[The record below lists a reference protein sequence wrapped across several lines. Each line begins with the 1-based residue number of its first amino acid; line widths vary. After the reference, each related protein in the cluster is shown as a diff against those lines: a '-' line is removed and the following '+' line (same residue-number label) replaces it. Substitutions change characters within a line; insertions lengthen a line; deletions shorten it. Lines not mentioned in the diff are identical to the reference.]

1 MWTAVY
7 MVEGYEAAEKLRN
20 LLNSEGFL
28 VKTEL
33 FTKDGDNIIYKILA
47 PEFEADEIHRVILE
61 LDF

>member
-7 MVEGYEAAEKLRN
+7 MVEGYEAAEKLKN

-33 FTKDGDNIIYKILA
+33 FTKDGDNNIYKIIA